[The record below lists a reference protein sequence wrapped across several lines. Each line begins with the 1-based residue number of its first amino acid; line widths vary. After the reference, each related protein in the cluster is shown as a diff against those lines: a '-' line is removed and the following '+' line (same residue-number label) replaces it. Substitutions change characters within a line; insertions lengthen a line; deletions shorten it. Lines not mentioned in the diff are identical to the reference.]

1 MGDRGSRWD
10 EVYRSKSADAV
21 SWYQTRP
28 TMSLALIAHAG
39 VPKGAPLIDV
49 GGGASALVDHLL
61 REGHADLSVLDLSA
75 SALAAA
81 RERLGDAAGQVDWIT
96 GDVLAFAPVKRYA
109 LWHDRAVFHFL
120 VDAGERRR
128 YLDALWRASEA
139 GTQVVMA
146 TFAEDGPERC
156 SGLPVARYRAVE
168 LHAVFGAD
176 YELLESTRETH
187 RTPGGA
193 EQHFTWIRM
202 RRVR

>member
-1 MGDRGSRWD
+1 MSDRGSRWD

-21 SWYQTRP
+21 SWYQARP
-28 TMSLALIAHAG
+28 TMSLALIGHAG

-49 GGGASALVDHLL
+49 GGGASSLVDHLL
-61 REGHADLSVLDLSA
+61 CEGHADLSVLDLSA
-75 SALAAA
+75 SALAVA
-81 RERLGDAAGQVDWIT
+81 RERLGDAAGQVDWIA
-96 GDVLAFAPVKRYA
+96 GDVLAFAPAKRYA

-139 GTQVVMA
+139 GTQVVVA

-156 SGLPVARYRAVE
+156 SGLPVARYRVAE
-168 LHAVFGAD
+168 LHAAFGAD

-202 RRVR
+202 RRAR

>member
-1 MGDRGSRWD
+1 MSDRGSRWD
-10 EVYRSKSADAV
+10 EVYRSKGADTV
-21 SWYQTRP
+21 SWFQARP
-28 TMSLALIAHAG
+28 VMSLALIEHAG
-39 VPKGAPLIDV
+39 VVKGAPVIDV
-49 GGGASALVDHLL
+49 GGGASSLVDHLL

-75 SALAAA
+75 SALAAS
-81 RERLGDAAGQVDWIT
+81 RERLGAAAGHVEWIA
-96 GDVLAFAPVKRYA
+96 GDVLAFAPTKRYA

-139 GTQVVMA
+139 GTQVVVA

-156 SGLPVARYRAVE
+156 SGLPVARYRAAE

-187 RTPGGA
+187 RTPSGA